1 MSICFEASWKGHR
14 NIETVP
20 ELFALEQNT
29 MSLRWTLL
37 LLSLWHNNSDAEAL
51 LGINRIENR
60 SSTHKFETTPTI
72 NENQIRK
79 HVASRRL
86 SEKKRAL
93 KVSPEGSKM
102 RVRKQRRLA
111 LQHNHYEPW
120 FLGDLSCLKESNRV
134 ATSHLER
141 HSQDDRHGDVCRL
154 GDSLN
159 FVCPEDCVRIS
170 GAPFCGSTTDETHR
184 TWPPCRIPRDMG
196 TLEAQAE
203 GVRSWRAKAAAA
215 GDTAR
220 VAALQSHLSKLERH
234 IAEQASASRNA
245 LLAGKLPM
253 LVPARA
259 SPGLLPSVKT
269 FFFHVPKA
277 AGTTVE
283 RTLAQKLSLFTLPAG
298 DASDLG
304 YIERSQALSRG
315 VIDYL
320 KTPMFADACAFLA
333 RSGLKARVFTVLRD
347 PVDRLVSMYRY
358 KKISTWEKNYD
369 PQGANQSMQEFL
381 DSPDLE
387 VDWLVYSLASSLWPP
402 QRRRRLRR
410 AESHS
415 LGHDEDFKG
424 AKAVLA
430 EFVIVG
436 FVDDL
441 DYSLQRI
448 SRILN
453 WDLGLQPFT
462 IAKSNENTVKLA
474 EEETE
479 SQKHFVKQLT
489 QLNARDVALYRE
501 ARLEYDKAKRK
512 NATFADM

>member
-1 MSICFEASWKGHR
+1 
-14 NIETVP
+14 
-20 ELFALEQNT
+20 
-29 MSLRWTLL
+29 MSLRWTIL
-37 LLSLWHNNSDAEAL
+37 LLSLCRNKSVGEVVL
-51 LGINRIENR
+51 RTEKIENGTSLFYEAVALR
-60 SSTHKFETTPTI
+60 PLEKRHRKILVSRRL
-72 NENQIRK
+72 NERK
-79 HVASRRL
+79 HVLEVSHRR
-86 SEKKRAL
+86 SEVKARKR
-93 KVSPEGSKM
+93 
-102 RVRKQRRLA
+102 RRLA
-111 LQHNHYEPW
+111 LQEKHYEPW
-120 FLGDLSCLKESNRV
+120 FLGDLSCLKESNRI

-141 HSQDDRHGDVCRL
+141 HSQDERHGDVCRL

-170 GAPFCGSTTDETHR
+170 GPPFCGSNTDETHR

-196 TLEAQAE
+196 TLEAQAD

-220 VAALQSHLSKLERH
+220 VAALQSHLNKLERH
-234 IAEQASASRNA
+234 VAEQASASRNA

-298 DASDLG
+298 DATDLG

-315 VIDYL
+315 VVDYL

-358 KKISTWEKNYD
+358 KKISTWEKTYD
-369 PQGANQSMQEFL
+369 PKAANQSMQEFL

-402 QRRRRLRR
+402 QHRRWRRLRR
-410 AESHS
+410 TEAHS
-415 LGHDEDFKG
+415 LGHDDDFKG
-424 AKAVLA
+424 AKAVLS

-448 SRILN
+448 ARILN
-453 WDLGLQPFT
+453 WDLGPQPFA
-462 IAKSNENTVKLA
+462 IARSNENTVKLA

-479 SQKHFVKQLT
+479 AQKHFVKQLA

-501 ARLEYDKAKRK
+501 ARLEFDRAKRK
-512 NATFADM
+512 NATFADL